1 MSMMFSLPAM
11 KFIIGCFFLGV
22 IIVAIARA
30 EESYLEDLADGEL
43 NDRPPLKKPNA
54 RVSSEIFVTVLSFA
68 VVAADYWRS
77 LFGFP
82 LRF

>member
-1 MSMMFSLPAM
+1 MMFSLPAM

-30 EESYLEDLADGEL
+30 EESYLEDLADEVFL

-54 RVSSEIFVTVLSFA
+54 RVSSKIFVTVLSFA